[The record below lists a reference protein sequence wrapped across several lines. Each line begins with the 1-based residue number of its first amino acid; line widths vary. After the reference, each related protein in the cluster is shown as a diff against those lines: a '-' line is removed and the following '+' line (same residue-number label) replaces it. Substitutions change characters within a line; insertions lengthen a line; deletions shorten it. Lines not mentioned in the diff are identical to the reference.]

1 VPVKL
6 ARNRY
11 VVLKLT
17 SFDEERAFSAN
28 ELFNTLQNSLLKLYG
43 EVGVSEAK
51 LKVIPTQNP
60 TLFIAKCSHRAVDKV
75 LAAASHI
82 TSIGDKNV
90 IVSPILTTGT
100 IKKIRE
106 KLKTYLSI
114 SSEAGM
120 KKPSQTSEH

>member
-1 VPVKL
+1 MPVKL

-11 VVLKLT
+11 VVFKLT
-17 SFDEERAFSAN
+17 SLNEEQEFSVS

-43 EVGVSEAK
+43 EVGASEAK

-60 TLFIAKCSHRAVDKV
+60 TLFIAKCSHKAVDKI
-75 LAAASHI
+75 LTAASHI
-82 TSIGDKNV
+82 TSIDGKNV
-90 IVSPILTTGT
+90 IVSPVLTTGT
-100 IKKIRE
+100 MKKIRE

-114 SSEAGM
+114 SPEAGM